1 MSSVSRFSS
10 REVWTIASSFIETL
24 QAITK
29 KTDRDYRWI
38 IYVGLNIDGVSE
50 LAIKGGED
58 PEDFHVTLLYG
69 YFTPKSDIE
78 DSKCSIKHAIDAV
91 KEKIPKRL
99 KFDALGRFKATD
111 HSDEKDVLYAQ
122 VAAGQLEEV
131 HEELLKE
138 LAGRGIEVEKTFE
151 EYRPHM
157 TLAYVDIEAKHPLG
171 SISAEGTIRDITIGT
186 GRDFD
191 GSRSNQETI
200 EKTEESQRFDIF
212 KTDEDKRLVFGWANI
227 AITENGEQ
235 LEDLQRDIIDPEEL
249 ERAVYQYVLNFRDG
263 GEEHIPTMRKKAS
276 LVESVMFTKEKMKAM
291 GIPEGIV
298 PEGWWIGFYV
308 KDDDAW
314 ERIKNGTYKM
324 FSIEGTAVRE
334 VVEDDVRKYNHNHDA
349 LGRFCSGSGG
359 SGSGSG
365 GAISSYI
372 NSLEPAVEYPERV
385 EHWKKKIQ
393 SGTERAILVSDKDLN
408 RVIDGNHALQAYK
421 ELGKEPK
428 IYATNR
434 INFLNG
440 AAEKGEL
447 EWTREAIANGEA
459 KLVTAEMLG
468 AKKSANL
475 GKTVAK
481 TFSEIIE
488 KFNPWHDARGRFCSG
503 NSGSATFMTVQTKD
517 PKKQHMA
524 DMAIARLKQQQQ
536 SQPQQP
542 QAAPPPP
549 PKPQKNYDRLGYADQ
564 DDADYHQLYN
574 GRQYYQQQQLTATQQ
589 QTANNYLESYPEPG
603 SLYSHSQNMN
613 WQMVQGQKLTGKYK
627 QTHDGLMKSMHNLGY
642 NLELTRYDHAD
653 FINGMLKATGAGN
666 NYEHMSASAIK
677 KALVGKT
684 INENKFLSTSYND
697 FSKAPQSSKNVFDTR
712 AVKITYK
719 AKADVQGMMPGIGS
733 GGDLGEIILAPTNGS
748 SNRGGKIVD
757 AKLTGQ
763 MVRRKGTQMYNQP
776 RIELVIEI

>member
-1 MSSVSRFSS
+1 MSSVSHFRQ
-10 REVWTIASSFIETL
+10 EVWIIASSFFETL

-58 PEDFHVTLLYG
+58 PDDFHVTLLYG

-91 KEKIPKRL
+91 KEKIPERL

-171 SISAEGTIRDITIGT
+171 SISTEGTIRDITLGT

-200 EKTEESQRFDIF
+200 EKTEESQQFDIF

-227 AITENGEQ
+227 AITADGEQ

-263 GEEHIPTMRKKAS
+263 GEEHIPSMRKKAS
-276 LVESVMFTKEKMKAM
+276 LVESVMFTKEKMQAM

-334 VVEDDVRKYNHNHDA
+334 VVEEEPMVKSDLAAKTFSEIVEKFNPWHDA
-349 LGRFCSGSGG
+349 LGRFCSGN
-359 SGSGSG
+359 G
-365 GAISSYI
+365 GA
-372 NSLEPAVEYPERV
+372 
-385 EHWKKKIQ
+385 
-393 SGTERAILVSDKDLN
+393 
-408 RVIDGNHALQAYK
+408 
-421 ELGKEPK
+421 
-428 IYATNR
+428 
-434 INFLNG
+434 
-440 AAEKGEL
+440 
-447 EWTREAIANGEA
+447 
-459 KLVTAEMLG
+459 
-468 AKKSANL
+468 
-475 GKTVAK
+475 
-481 TFSEIIE
+481 
-488 KFNPWHDARGRFCSG
+488 
-503 NSGSATFMTVQTKD
+503 ATFMTVQTRD
-517 PKKQHMA
+517 PNKQHMA

-536 SQPQQP
+536 AQPKQQP
-542 QAAPPPP
+542 QAAPPKPQAAPAPP

-564 DDADYHQLYN
+564 DDADYHQLHS

-589 QTANNYLESYPEPG
+589 KAAANYLESYPEPG

-653 FINGMLKATGAGN
+653 FVNGMLKATGAGS

-748 SNRGGKIVD
+748 SNRGGKIID